1 MPKAKYDLNDNGK
14 IDPDERDIMLEDR
27 RRMMEDAD
35 AKRDAQ
41 LRMTWFAL
49 SGMVLYPFAIVL
61 ASWMGLEQAS
71 TLLKQLRTNATHG
84 SDYRERALATEA
96 LRRLVAPRGQNAL
109 ATAQRRV
116 MQSLLEAE
124 WAPPQEDPRQ
134 NGQIAGLKRA
144 QEVTRA
150 A

>member
-1 MPKAKYDLNDNGK
+1 MRKANYDLNDNGK
-14 IDPDERDIMLEDR
+14 LDPDERDIMLEDR

-71 TLLKQLRTNATHG
+71 TLLADIAAVYVVAVSGVTAAYFGFTNMG
-84 SDYRERALATEA
+84 
-96 LRRLVAPRGQNAL
+96 GN
-109 ATAQRRV
+109 
-116 MQSLLEAE
+116 
-124 WAPPQEDPRQ
+124 
-134 NGQIAGLKRA
+134 K
-144 QEVTRA
+144 
-150 A
+150 

>member
-1 MPKAKYDLNDNGK
+1 MQKANYDLNDNGK
-14 IDPDERDIMLEDR
+14 LDPDERDIMLEDR

-71 TLLKQLRTNATHG
+71 TLLADIAAVYVVAVSGVTAAYFGFTNMG
-84 SDYRERALATEA
+84 
-96 LRRLVAPRGQNAL
+96 GN
-109 ATAQRRV
+109 
-116 MQSLLEAE
+116 
-124 WAPPQEDPRQ
+124 
-134 NGQIAGLKRA
+134 K
-144 QEVTRA
+144 
-150 A
+150 